1 MSGETTTEASGVA
14 GRGAQLR
21 LLQITDTHL
30 FADTRARLA
39 GVDTELSTGAVLDHL
54 RRVEAPADV
63 LLHTGDLVHDGS
75 ENAYRRL
82 KGRLEELGVRG
93 LVMPGNH
100 DAPAMMRRLFARGR
114 VTWARNAVLG
124 DWQLVTLSTYTGD
137 GAGGHLADA
146 ELGALDRCLA
156 AEPKRHALV
165 CLHHHPV
172 AMGCDWIDA
181 IGVDNGEALFRVLDR
196 HPQVRGVLWGH
207 VHQELDTERNGVRLM
222 ATPSTG
228 LQFRPGSRAFAVDDR
243 PPGYRWLHL
252 DADGGIDT
260 GVVRLAAAAHSVD
273 LECGGYR

>member
-1 MSGETTTEASGVA
+1 MSGETPSNPSGVA
-14 GRGAQLR
+14 GPAVQLR

-39 GVDTELSTGAVLDHL
+39 GVDTELSTQSVLEHL
-54 RRVEAPADV
+54 RRAEPAADV

-75 ENAYRRL
+75 ESAYRRL
-82 KGRLEELGVRG
+82 KQRLEEFGARG

-100 DAPAMMRRLFARGR
+100 DAPAMMQRLFASGR

-124 DWQLVTLSTYTGD
+124 DWQLVTLNTYTGD
-137 GAGGHLADA
+137 GAGGHLSDA

-156 AEPKRHALV
+156 AEPERHALV

-207 VHQELDTERNGVRLM
+207 VHQSHDGERNGVRLM

-228 LQFRPGSRAFAVDDR
+228 LQFRPNSREFAVDDC

-252 DADGGIDT
+252 RADGGIDT
-260 GVVRLAAAAHSVD
+260 GVVRLPRAVASVD